1 MAKKSLQYFT
11 LSYITIALFVI
22 IAIWAG
28 IFYAILRHEI
38 YENLDDQLKTAKVN
52 IIRESY
58 NNPSILDTHDFGFNN
73 YRFQPIDATQ
83 YVKGNYI
90 FNDEIEFQYDEDE
103 LPVRILQTHFIDIN
117 GNYQQLEIYTSTIEM
132 DDLTENI
139 IIALLIL
146 FFALLLSIIFINH
159 WTFKKAWKS
168 FYSLLQQLKTYKIEQ
183 TQEVLSTEIP
193 IREFDELQSEINK
206 MIARN
211 QTTFQ
216 QQKQFIGNASHEL
229 QTPLAILSNRL
240 ENLMQNSELTENN
253 LVELGKIH
261 ESLHRLIKLNQSLLF
276 ISKVEN
282 NQFITTENVNF
293 NLLTQN
299 ILDEFSDL
307 IQFKNLKIE
316 KVLTETFETKIN
328 LELAQILVS
337 NLIRNAITHT
347 QKNGWIQI
355 NITQN
360 QFIIK
365 NLSVSNQ
372 ALDPTQI
379 FERFHKEN
387 QDKNNTGLGLAI
399 VKSIIKLYPSLHIR
413 YKFQEGHIF
422 EIWK

>member
-316 KVLTETFETKIN
+316 KVLAETFETKIN